1 VSSAEL
7 HQHGGGV
14 PHQHGG
20 EVPHEHGGQA
30 PHEHVPD
37 STDNL
42 LLDIGG
48 DTGALVIAAAAGRDQ
63 AEVEISP
70 AAGGLRT
77 HNVVRRRTVPGG
89 GAVYAAVFPALAEG
103 DYDVWRDAVTRA
115 GTVPVRGGEVASFR
129 LD

>member
-1 VSSAEL
+1 LSSTDL

-20 EVPHEHGGQA
+20 GA

-48 DTGALVIAAAAGRDQ
+48 DTGALVIAAAADRDQ

-70 AAGGLRT
+70 AGGGPRT
-77 HNVVRRRTVPGG
+77 HNVVRRRAVPGG

-103 DYDVWRDAVTRA
+103 DYDVWLDAAARA
-115 GTVPVRGGEVASFR
+115 GTVTVRGGEVASFS